1 MDSFIPFIHKIE
13 KKKKEEYEPLYIE
26 LYPPMEK
33 IKEDEEKE
41 ESTVIIID
49 LL

>member
-13 KKKKEEYEPLYIE
+13 KKKKEEFEPLYIE

-33 IKEDEEKE
+33 IEEEEKE